1 MNIFCW
7 LNLHLAPVWDLRVSA
22 TDCKYRILPS
32 LLQPKWNIYK
42 VNANSLIFRY
52 NTLNIPLSIGRTYGI
67 YMPSPGIEK
76 GYILFPQSVV
86 SGSVVVPK
94 QNQFHSFQFS
104 LAATAGMS
112 RCPDLS
118 PLKTVITNNN
128 AIDLS
133 LLFMRRQ
140 LIQN

>member
-1 MNIFCW
+1 
-7 LNLHLAPVWDLRVSA
+7 
-22 TDCKYRILPS
+22 
-32 LLQPKWNIYK
+32 
-42 VNANSLIFRY
+42 
-52 NTLNIPLSIGRTYGI
+52 
-67 YMPSPGIEK
+67 MPSQGIEK
-76 GYILFPQSVV
+76 GKILFSQSVA
-86 SGSVVVPK
+86 SAGSVVVPK